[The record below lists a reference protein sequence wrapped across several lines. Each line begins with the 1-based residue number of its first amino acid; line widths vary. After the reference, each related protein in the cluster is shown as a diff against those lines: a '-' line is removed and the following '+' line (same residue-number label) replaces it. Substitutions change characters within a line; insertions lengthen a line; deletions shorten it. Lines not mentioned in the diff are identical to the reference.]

1 MATNKPSSFNCPNCN
16 ALYEV
21 VKLQAGPETN
31 DREITSGIAAIHSSA
46 AKGAW
51 SLSIFCCENAG
62 RVQKWGKRRA
72 DSRSDPVQ
80 VELANTGADLPDR

>member
-31 DREITSGIAAIHSSA
+31 DREITCRNCGNPLI
-46 AKGAW
+46 GREG
-51 SLSIFCCENAG
+51 SLVLKYFLLRKCWTRTEVGKAPG
-62 RVQKWGKRRA
+62 R
-72 DSRSDPVQ
+72 
-80 VELANTGADLPDR
+80 L